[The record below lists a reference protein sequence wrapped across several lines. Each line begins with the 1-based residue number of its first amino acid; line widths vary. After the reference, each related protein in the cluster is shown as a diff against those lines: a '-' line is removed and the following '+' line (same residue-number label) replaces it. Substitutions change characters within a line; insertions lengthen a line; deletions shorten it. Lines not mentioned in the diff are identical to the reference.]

1 VPDGWVHALSQ
12 AVVASLGGDAA
23 SSGGGIGSVG
33 GGGGGSGLG
42 GVSKLVGG
50 RRGEVAR
57 ARASAG
63 GGGADVTGYKPPRP
77 QSAPPGHH
85 PGMIPSAGGA
95 GGGGAAVGGTAV
107 PSTRASQVRKARHSL
122 PFLGL
127 HRYFTGRGSLTS
139 PHILFS
145 KSSHVEFRFFFFPN
159 RSRLPEVFA
168 VAGIHSDTWQ
178 GAACG
183 RGPEQD
189 APRGEAPAGWEAG
202 ICPQQVACALELR
215 AASSS
220 SSSSRRSGCS
230 SP

>member
-1 VPDGWVHALSQ
+1 MTAVHILFDSDGWVHAILQ

-23 SSGGGIGSVG
+23 SAAGGIGAVGGG
-33 GGGGGSGLG
+33 GGGGGSGSG

-107 PSTRASQVRKARHSL
+107 PSTRASQVREAQHSL
-122 PFLGL
+122 LSLGL
-127 HRYFTGRGSLTS
+127 HPYASVSGS
-139 PHILFS
+139 HY
-145 KSSHVEFRFFFFPN
+145 R
-159 RSRLPEVFA
+159 
-168 VAGIHSDTWQ
+168 
-178 GAACG
+178 
-183 RGPEQD
+183 
-189 APRGEAPAGWEAG
+189 
-202 ICPQQVACALELR
+202 
-215 AASSS
+215 
-220 SSSSRRSGCS
+220 
-230 SP
+230 